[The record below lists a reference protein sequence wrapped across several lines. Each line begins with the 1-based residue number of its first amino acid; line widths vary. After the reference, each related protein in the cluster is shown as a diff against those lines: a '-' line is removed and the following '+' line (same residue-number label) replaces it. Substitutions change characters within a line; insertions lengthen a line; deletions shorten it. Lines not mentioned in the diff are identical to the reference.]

1 MELIL
6 STDKKTEIKMSAP
19 KSTISISGA
28 KGTKNHQTL
37 YNLDYE
43 NSGHTGFQ
51 KELTFDDTPTANS
64 DNPVKSGGIKTE
76 LDKKANTS
84 DVYTKAE
91 ADTELDKKANLE
103 NSKGGFEGGNGTHT
117 TTGGAIGKGAF
128 SQSGGAVGK
137 SAMANSG
144 GGAVGEN
151 AFTYNGFA
159 GGYNAKT
166 GVEASDAIQ
175 LGTGTNNNMK
185 TLQVYDYQ
193 LLDANGHIPN
203 DRMPTKADRDDLND
217 YVKNTDY
224 ANNTD
229 FGIVKIGPGLQI
241 TASKSLAVSPAGSSA
256 IAARSSSALQPIV
269 PANLNLAVKSA
280 LSDEKRIS
288 DMTDSEKANARDVI
302 GAISQTELDKKADKS
317 ASIPHTT
324 VSGYPIAL
332 TDHLGGENVL
342 DYKIYGN
349 SVQNGTPTADAPV
362 AIQSVGD
369 LVTDTASEHYGK
381 YDIPITLCG
390 DNLFDMETILPEQG
404 WTKQEDGSFY
414 VAVNRTV
421 YQKKL
426 WENTEGYTG
435 RLKIDYRV
443 KFQKGKAESGAGSSI
458 RIIYTDGTAENV
470 LLTLGTWEANQWI
483 VPDYHVYSNANKTVD
498 YLDWVYGTGGN
509 PTWVKDIIITK
520 NLSATY
526 EPFSGGTE
534 HIYLDEPLRK
544 AGTYAD
550 CIDVKAQKVIRNVSV
565 TDTTGTKTIEESL
578 AGAETPTE
586 ESAVIPSLTMPVSA
600 AANMTVKT
608 TVAPSKADL
617 EYYQDINKVIA
628 EIKAAI
634 LSNGG
639 NV

>member
-76 LDKKANTS
+76 LDKKADS
-84 DVYTKAE
+84 DSVYTKSE
-91 ADTELDKKANLE
+91 ADTELGKKADADSVYTKTETDAELDKKADTNNVYTISETEQRLAQKLDTDAAYTRAE
-103 NSKGGFEGGNGTHT
+103 ANTELNKKADKSNGIGGFYGGENASAIQ
-117 TTGGAIGKGAF
+117 GGAIGDNAKTIMGGSVGRGAVSGNGF
-128 SQSGGAVGK
+128 SGGA
-137 SAMANSG
+137 
-144 GGAVGEN
+144 
-151 AFTYNGFA
+151 
-159 GGYNAKT
+159 NAKVAET
-166 GVEASDAIQ
+166 SASVWIDAIQ
-175 LGTGTNNNMK
+175 LGTGTNNTEK

-193 LLDANGHIPN
+193 LMDANGHIPN
-203 DRMPTKADRDDLND
+203 DRMPTKAD
-217 YVKNTDY
+217 
-224 ANNTD
+224 
-229 FGIVKIGPGLQI
+229 
-241 TASKSLAVSPAGSSA
+241 
-256 IAARSSSALQPIV
+256 
-269 PANLNLAVKSA
+269 
-280 LSDEKRIS
+280 
-288 DMTDSEKANARDVI
+288 
-302 GAISQTELDKKADKS
+302 KS
-317 ASIPHTT
+317 ASVPRTT

-332 TDHLGGENVL
+332 TDALSGESVL

-349 SVQNGTPTADAPV
+349 SVQNGTPAADTPV
-362 AIQSVGD
+362 DIQSVGD

-404 WTKQEDGSFY
+404 WEKQADGSFY

-443 KFQKGKAESGAGSSI
+443 KYLKGSTESSSGTMI
-458 RIIYTDGTAENV
+458 AIHYTDGTFENV
-470 LLTLGTWEANQWI
+470 LITTNEWEANGWI
-483 VPDYHVYSNANKTVD
+483 VPDYHIYSNAKKVVD
-498 YLDWVYGTGGN
+498 YLFWSYGTGAN
-509 PTWVKDIIITK
+509 STWVKDIIITK
-520 NLSATY
+520 NLSAEY
-526 EPFSGGTE
+526 EPFSGETK

-544 AGTYAD
+544 VGTYAD
-550 CIDVKAQKVIRNVSV
+550 CIDMKAQKVIRNVSV

-578 AGAETPTE
+578 TGTETPTE
-586 ESAVIPSLTMPVSA
+586 ESAVIPSLTTPVSA
-600 AANMTVKT
+600 AANMTAKT
-608 TVAPSKADL
+608 TVAPSKIDL